1 MELFYYTT
9 TGTMRFVLEKGDI
22 FATNIHYMN
31 DAEEYING
39 LDELYRLANERI
51 SVVEKWVQSRK
62 DDKNLLGKIRNLFSY
77 VNLKENKQSTEY
89 YSISF
94 CKKNDLLSQWAIYA
108 RESGVSICMNFEK
121 DSYKFQTESND
132 EGGEAEWNLCPQAV
146 QYFTYSAMQEN
157 EYEKAAFDILNQLY
171 DKAVPDQEELKID
184 RWRYISTLI
193 KRYEFYQEQE
203 SRLVFDPTLTLY
215 APKVQYRE
223 DKKVLKPYL
232 DIKCENGWPIWKIMV
247 GPGFNQQIVY
257 DSVEHFLNHSNVKV
271 GICSGKD
278 YAKRLKSYLDEAS
291 KYDDLSQCGIYV
303 EIIKQIQKMEN
314 ATVEDE
320 EERDSVEMFLNQ
332 KMIELSRYV
341 CDGTYKEKIKQYFKD
356 YHFTQSGVVLV
367 KSSIP
372 YIF

>member
-1 MELFYYTT
+1 
-9 TGTMRFVLEKGDI
+9 
-22 FATNIHYMN
+22 
-31 DAEEYING
+31 
-39 LDELYRLANERI
+39 
-51 SVVEKWVQSRK
+51 
-62 DDKNLLGKIRNLFSY
+62 LGKIRDLFSD

-89 YSISF
+89 YLISF

-132 EGGEAEWNLCPQAV
+132 EAGEAEWNLCPKAV
-146 QYFTYSAMQEN
+146 QYFTYSAMQED

-171 DKAVPDQEELKID
+171 DKKVPDQEELKID

-223 DKKVLKPYL
+223 DSKVLKPYL

-257 DSVEHFLNHSNVKV
+257 DSVEHFLNHANVKV
-271 GICSGKD
+271 GICTGKD
-278 YAKRLKSYLDEAS
+278 YAKRLKAYLNEAH
-291 KYDDLSQCGIYV
+291 KYDNDLSCCDIYV
-303 EIIKQIQKMEN
+303 EIMKQIHEMEN
-314 ATVEDE
+314 VAAEDK
-320 EERDSVEMFLNQ
+320 EERDSSEMFLNQ
-332 KMIELSRYV
+332 KVIELSRHV
-341 CDGTYKEKIKQYFKD
+341 CDGAYKEKVKQYLREN
-356 YHFTQSGVVLV
+356 HFTRSGVILT